1 MFSISRWLLIPALL
15 IGWLGLSTGAFAAV
29 APVIKDDGKF
39 FSAEAVEKANAQIKK
54 IAQDYDKDLLIE
66 TFPTIP
72 ADLKKDYQPEKKKE
86 FFEKWAR
93 DRAHDNAVNGVY
105 VLICKEPQK
114 RAFTVRNRNEL
125 AKILLEK
132 FRAKKYDEGLQ
143 EAVDYYG
150 KTLRQNLGRAGGTR
164 SQSSEEWPGHGRK
177 SAGFPAPAGESGRG
191 ENPIMGY
198 ICIGVVVLLGL
209 WVLFGLIRAF
219 TGAGRG
225 GYGGY
230 GGGYGGPG
238 GGGGGFLRS

>member
-72 ADLKKDYQPEKKKE
+72 ADLKKDYQPEKKRE

-105 VLICKEPQK
+105 VLICKTPPHLQVEVGNETQK
-114 RAFTVRNRNEL
+114 KAFTVRNRNEL
-125 AKILLEK
+125 AKMLLDK
-132 FRAKKYDEGLQ
+132 FKAKKYDEGLL

-150 KTLRQNLGRAGGTR
+150 KTLRQNLGR
-164 SQSSEEWPGHGRK
+164 SSGAHFQAREEWPGHGRK
-177 SAGFPAPAGESGRG
+177 NVGLSAPAGDGGRG
-191 ENPIMGY
+191 GNPIMGY
-198 ICIGVVVLLGL
+198 ICIGIVVLLAV
-209 WVLFGLIRAF
+209 WVVFGLIRAF
-219 TGAGRG
+219 TGA
-225 GYGGY
+225 
-230 GGGYGGPG
+230 
-238 GGGGGFLRS
+238 